1 MTDVPTIKNSLLEK
15 AKFNNL
21 DTTKTGERRASVR
34 LKGLKTLWFNT
45 GTLCNLTCKNCYIE
59 SSPTNDRLV
68 YLTTREVVA
77 FLDELGSLKPVMV
90 EVAFTGGE
98 PFMNPDFLEMVTECA
113 QRGHRVMIL
122 TNAMRPM
129 MKCEAALLNLQAR
142 FAHLITMRVS
152 LDHYTPFLHDLYRGG
167 RAFETALMGL
177 KWLSDNGFN
186 IHIAGRTVWDE
197 TEKMLRSGFACL
209 CNRENI
215 AVDAFDAA
223 QLILFP
229 EMDETLDVPEITEA
243 CWSVLG
249 VNPDDMMCATSRM
262 IVKRKGALKPT
273 VLPCT
278 LLPYD
283 TELEL
288 GDTLKN
294 AEKTVRLNHPHC
306 SRFCVLGGGSC
317 CTPQD

>member
-1 MTDVPTIKNSLLEK
+1 MLEK

-129 MKCEAALLNLQAR
+129 MKCESMLLNLQAR

>member
-68 YLTTREVVA
+68 YLTSREVVA
-77 FLDELGSLKPVMV
+77 FLDELGSSKPVMV

-98 PFMNPDFLEMVTECA
+98 PFMNPDFLEMITECA
-113 QRGHRVMIL
+113 ERGHRVMIL

-152 LDHYTPFLHDLYRGG
+152 LDHYTPFLHDLYRGD

-186 IHIAGRTVWDE
+186 VHIAGRTVWDE
-197 TEKMLRSGFACL
+197 TEKMLRSGFECL

-223 QLILFP
+223 QLMLFP

-288 GDTLKN
+288 GNTLKN

-306 SRFCVLGGGSC
+306 YRFCVLGGGSC
-317 CTPQD
+317 CIPKD

>member
-1 MTDVPTIKNSLLEK
+1 MTDVSTLNNSLLEN
-15 AKFNNL
+15 AKFKNR
-21 DTTKTGERRASVR
+21 DVTKTGEIRASVQ

-45 GTLCNLTCKNCYIE
+45 GTLCNLTCNNCYIE
-59 SSPTNDRLV
+59 SSPKNDRLV
-68 YLTTREVVA
+68 YLTTQEVVA
-77 FLDELGSLKPVMV
+77 FLDELVSSKPIAV

-98 PFMNPDFLEMVTECA
+98 PFMNPEFLEMITECA
-113 QRGHRVMIL
+113 ERGHRVLIL

-129 MKCEAALLNLQAR
+129 MKCEPTLLSLKAR
-142 FAHLITMRVS
+142 FEHLITIRVS
-152 LDHYTPFLHDLYRGG
+152 LDHYTASLHDLYRGD

-177 KWLSDNGFN
+177 KWLSDNGFRV
-186 IHIAGRTVWDE
+186 HIAGRTIWNE
-197 TEKMLRSGFACL
+197 TEKMLRSGFERL
-209 CNRENI
+209 CNREKI
-215 AVDAFDAA
+215 AIDAFDAT
-223 QLILFP
+223 QLLLFP

-243 CWSVLG
+243 CWSILG

-278 LLPYD
+278 LLPYE

-288 GDTLKN
+288 GSTLEN
-294 AEKTVRLNHPHC
+294 AEKTVKLNHPHC

-317 CTPQD
+317 CVPQN

>member
-1 MTDVPTIKNSLLEK
+1 MTDVPTQKYPFLEK
-15 AKFNNL
+15 AKFNDL
-21 DTTKTGERRASVR
+21 HVTKTGEKRASVQ
-34 LKGLKTLWFNT
+34 LTGLKTLWFNT

-68 YLTTREVVA
+68 YLTTPEVTA
-77 FLDELGSLKPVMV
+77 FLDELDSSKSAMV
-90 EVAFTGGE
+90 EVGFTGGE
-98 PFMNPDFLEMVTECA
+98 PFMNPDFLEMVTECVE
-113 QRGHRVMIL
+113 RGHRVLIL

-129 MKCEAALLNLQAR
+129 MKCESALLNLQAR

-152 LDHYTPFLHDLYRGG
+152 LDHYTAFLHDLYRGD
-167 RAFETALMGL
+167 RAFETALRGL
-177 KWLSDNGFN
+177 KWLSDNSFKV
-186 IHIAGRTVWDE
+186 HIAGRTVWGE
-197 TEKMLRSGFACL
+197 TEKMLRAGFGCL

-215 AVDAFDAA
+215 AVDAFDAS

-262 IVKRKGALKPT
+262 VVKRKGALKPT
-273 VLPCT
+273 ILPCT

-283 TELEL
+283 KGLEL
-288 GDTLKN
+288 GSTLKN
-294 AEKTVRLNHPHC
+294 AGKSVKLNHPHC

-317 CTPQD
+317 CITQD

>member
-129 MKCEAALLNLQAR
+129 MKCQSTLLNLQAR

-152 LDHYTPFLHDLYRGG
+152 LDHYTPFLHDLYRGD

-177 KWLSDNGFN
+177 RWLSDNGFN